1 MLINKGIIRILI
13 VIIAK
18 NGRKKMTKIFPPK
31 KHPGSLINQELQKA
45 GFYGVP
51 YLKGIDTVA

>member
-13 VIIAK
+13 MIIAK
-18 NGRKKMTKIFPPK
+18 KGKKMIKKFFPPK
-31 KHPGSLINQELQKA
+31 KHLGSLINQGLQKA

-51 YLKGIDTVA
+51 